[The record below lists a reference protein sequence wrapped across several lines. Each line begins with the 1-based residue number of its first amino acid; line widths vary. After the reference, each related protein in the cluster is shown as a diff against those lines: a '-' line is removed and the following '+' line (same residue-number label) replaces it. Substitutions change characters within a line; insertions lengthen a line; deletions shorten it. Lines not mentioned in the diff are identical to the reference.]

1 MKKKTITFIA
11 GLILLLLGVLASN
24 HFNANSTGAHSLT
37 ERKVINEDPTAL
49 AQAELP
55 LKDQIAK
62 WIVEQGQR
70 EEYYLEGLSYVE
82 VQLDT
87 DSELEIIAGIDGGV
101 HLGQFFVFD
110 SGADGEYKLIAEKDW
125 KVEQLHPG
133 MVKDVELKMI
143 FETVDRTGGTGV
155 DVYEAHLW
163 HLDNGEFKEVWNG
176 WLKGRNAMIAGSHSL
191 LAGSYQVIDGW
202 LYNWE
207 TVVKLEDDDVTQ
219 KEPPQTTLKVYSFN
233 GEMFELVESKELAE
247 ADNKAV
253 N

>member
-1 MKKKTITFIA
+1 MKKKTITSIA
-11 GLILLLLGVLASN
+11 GLMLLLLGVLVSN
-24 HFNANSTGAHSLT
+24 HFNANSTGAHSPT
-37 ERKVINEDPTAL
+37 ERQVVNEEPPAS

-55 LKDQIAK
+55 LRDQIAK

-70 EEYYLEGLSYVE
+70 DEYYLQGLSYVE

-133 MVKDVELKMI
+133 MAKDVELKMI

-163 HLDNGEFKEVWNG
+163 YLDNGEFKEVWNG
-176 WLKGRNAMIAGSHSL
+176 WLKGRNAMLAGGHSL
-191 LAGSYQVIDGW
+191 LAGSYQVIEGW
-202 LYNWE
+202 LYHWE
-207 TVVKLEDDDVTQ
+207 TVFKLADDDVTRTA
-219 KEPPQTTLKVYSFN
+219 PPQTTLKVYRFN
-233 GEMFELVESKELAE
+233 GEVFEPVESTELTE
-247 ADNKAV
+247 AGNKAV
-253 N
+253 K